1 LSGCECVE
9 IREQP
14 MTNDCS
20 RIFNILSDW
29 ALLEGQGARADDVF
43 SIRTVS
49 HVLGGA
55 NCHAQRL
62 SFALSLL
69 LGIEPGD
76 CTKALR
82 SPEEIAKVESILERC
97 RRKEARI
104 KIS

>member
-1 LSGCECVE
+1 
-9 IREQP
+9 

-29 ALLEGQGARADDVF
+29 AHLEGQGGWADEVF
-43 SIRTVS
+43 STRTVR
-49 HVLGGA
+49 HVLNAA

-69 LGIEPGD
+69 LGIEPSE
-76 CTKALR
+76 CAKAL
-82 SPEEIAKVESILERC
+82 SAPEEIARLESILERC
-97 RRKEARI
+97 RRKEGRI